1 MSEYRSRFRVLLAVA
16 AVACM
21 SFASPIA
28 HAIDR
33 AMMTAYDGLAFAF
46 NLAASIGARVIVSFM
61 NIAPARAD
69 EMRPLERVKLTASQS
84 RALSAAKRERP
95 VIFAGWRMSPST

>member
-28 HAIDR
+28 HAVDR
-33 AMMTAYDGLAFAF
+33 AMATAYDSLAFAF
-46 NLAASIGARVIVSFM
+46 NFAASIGARVITSFM

-69 EMRPLERVKLTASQS
+69 ELQPLERVKLTASES
-84 RALSAAKRERP
+84 RAMRAAKRERP
-95 VIFAGWRMSPST
+95 LIFAGWRMSPSC